1 MSTQPT
7 NLTMHRSGPSVWDQQ
22 ARKNSQCRTL
32 GIMGFLMIAGGICFV
47 AQAYKAQLSTA
58 VKGRVGPLF
67 DGRGRDSVNKESA
80 DSFPASDPP
89 SWTPTVGSP
98 AKADHSL

>member
-7 NLTMHRSGPSVWDQQ
+7 NLTMHRSGPSVWDTQ
-22 ARKNSQCRTL
+22 ARKNSRCRTMGSL
-32 GIMGFLMIAGGICFV
+32 GFVMIAGGVFLL
-47 AQAYKAQLSTA
+47 AQAYKSQLSTA
-58 VKGRVGPLF
+58 VKGRLAPLLE
-67 DGRGRDSVNKESA
+67 GRGRDRVNKDSA

-98 AKADHSL
+98 KAERP